1 MIRKAAEKDS
11 RTRAFLVL
19 LSAVGLNLILGIH
32 YAWSIISRSLTVEPI
47 GWSNQE
53 AAFPFTVASLVFPL
67 ALLGAGSLQDRIGPK
82 GLVLGG
88 VFLAGSGLVLAGF
101 ALSPLGLTLAY
112 GVVFGTGFSVAY
124 SCLTPAA
131 MKWFSASSK
140 GLVVGLVVGGF
151 ALASLYAAPLASWLV
166 GEFGV
171 FVSLRYLGVF
181 VYVLGLPL
189 GLLIRNPSVEGGV
202 KGRVLQRM
210 TFNQSNHAA
219 LSGQSGQSG
228 QSGWRS
234 LVSSREYWV
243 LWVMLAF
250 SSSSGLLVI
259 GNLAKVALVQGGIG
273 DSFVLVM
280 LLGLFNALGRVFM
293 GLFSDKAGRL
303 VALRL
308 LFVLQLVNLLLFGFY
323 STPFLLGLGAV
334 VAGFCYGGLL
344 SVFPALV
351 ADVYGLGSFGRNY
364 GVVYTPGGILAAFGP
379 LIGALVLDHLGSFVV
394 AFVVSGLLVL
404 VALLLSFRLGSI
416 GGSVGY
422 VQG

>member
-1 MIRKAAEKDS
+1 MNWKIEDRNI

-32 YAWSIISRSLTVEPI
+32 YAWSIIARTLTAGPA
-47 GWSNQE
+47 GWTNQE
-53 AAFPFTVASLVFPL
+53 AALPFTVASLLFPL
-67 ALLGAGSLQDRIGPK
+67 ALLVAGTLQDRIGPK
-82 GLVLGG
+82 RLVLVG
-88 VFLAGSGLVLAGF
+88 VFLAGSGLVLSGF
-101 ALSPLGLTLAY
+101 ASSSLGLTLAY

-140 GLVVGLVVGGF
+140 GLVAGLVVGGF
-151 ALASLYAAPLASWLV
+151 ALASLYAAPVASLLI
-166 GEFGV
+166 GKFGV
-171 FVSLRYLGVF
+171 FVSLRYLGFF

-189 GLLIRNPSVEGGV
+189 ALLIRNPPEGVGAKVVGAKGAGEKGV
-202 KGRVLQRM
+202 GEKGRVSER
-210 TFNQSNHAA
+210 TPSWDA
-219 LSGQSGQSG
+219 
-228 QSGWRS
+228 GWRS
-234 LVSSREYWV
+234 LVASREYWV

-273 DSFVLVM
+273 DSFLLVM

>member
-1 MIRKAAEKDS
+1 MKRKGAETNM
-11 RTRAFLVL
+11 RARAFLVL
-19 LSAVGLNLILGIH
+19 LSAVGLNLVLGIH
-32 YAWSIISRSLTVEPI
+32 YAWSIISRSLTVEAI

-53 AAFPFTVASLVFPL
+53 AALPFTVASLVFPL

-82 GLVLGG
+82 GLVLGS

-101 ALSPLGLTLAY
+101 ASSPLGLTLAY

-171 FVSLRYLGVF
+171 FVSLRYLGFF

-189 GLLIRNPSVEGGV
+189 GLLIRNPSEEGGV
-202 KGRVLQRM
+202 KGRVLQ
-210 TFNQSNHAA
+210 QS
-219 LSGQSGQSG
+219 SSKQSGQSG
-228 QSGWRS
+228 QSGWGS

-250 SSSSGLLVI
+250 SSWSGLLVI
-259 GNLAKVALVQGGIG
+259 GNLAKVAWVQGGIG

-308 LFVLQLVNLLLFGFY
+308 LFGLQLVNLLFFGFY
-323 STPFLLGLGAV
+323 STPILLAIGAM
-334 VAGFCYGGLL
+334 VAGFSYGGLL

-364 GVVYTPGGILAAFGP
+364 GVVYTPGGLLAAFGP
-379 LIGALVLDHLGSFVV
+379 LIGALVLDWLGSFLV
-394 AFVVSGLLVL
+394 AFLVSGLLVL

-416 GGSVGY
+416 GGSVE
-422 VQG
+422 VS

>member
-1 MIRKAAEKDS
+1 MKRKTAETNIRA
-11 RTRAFLVL
+11 RAFLVL

-32 YAWSIISRSLTVEPI
+32 YAWSIISRTLTAEAI

-53 AAFPFTVASLVFPL
+53 AALPFTVASLLFPL
-67 ALLGAGSLQDRIGPK
+67 ALLGAGSLQDRIGPR

-101 ALSPLGLTLAY
+101 VSTPLGLALAY

-171 FVSLRYLGVF
+171 FVSLRYLGFFVF
-181 VYVLGLPL
+181 VLGFPL
-189 GLLIRNPSVEGGV
+189 GLLIRNPSEEGGV
-202 KGRVLQRM
+202 KGRVLQ
-210 TFNQSNHAA
+210 QPS
-219 LSGQSGQSG
+219 SKQSGQSG

-250 SSSSGLLVI
+250 SSWSGLLVI
-259 GNLAKVALVQGGIG
+259 GNLAMVALVQGGIG

-280 LLGLFNALGRVFM
+280 LLGLFNAFGRVFM
-293 GLFSDKAGRL
+293 GFFSDRVGRL

-334 VAGFCYGGLL
+334 VVGFCYGGLL

-364 GVVYTPGGILAAFGP
+364 GVVYTPGGLLAAFGP
-379 LIGALVLDHLGSFVV
+379 LIGALVLDWLGSFLV
-394 AFVVSGLLVL
+394 AFLISGVLVL
-404 VALLLSFRLGSI
+404 VSLLLSFRLGSMV
-416 GGSVGY
+416 GSGRN